1 MVVLTSIA
9 LMIGD
14 VEYLLAICVFSLEK
28 CLFSSSVHFLIE
40 WLGVF

>member
-9 LMIGD
+9 LMISD

-28 CLFSSSVHFLIE
+28 CLFSSSVRFLIG